1 MYLINKLIKDVYT
14 VPKRFRYTTMF
25 SATLASI
32 ANIAQELIELPTQV
46 LPAVVLM
53 HGDELYD
60 VYPGNFSKSCE
71 KNLTQYD
78 LYERRIQLW
87 KNSETEEPKDEVQDN
102 VLNKHTDAVKTI
114 QALLQG
120 KLARKKVAFQHRK
133 QFHIDEAIKRRE
145 QRLLGDQQMQDK
157 LSLLEEE
164 NARLKKELCDASTS
178 TYASTVKNKIEEI
191 LHSRQVHYLRTRKKL
206 ISEI

>member
-1 MYLINKLIKDVYT
+1 MYTIPT
-14 VPKRFRYTTMF
+14 RFRYTTMF
-25 SATLASI
+25 STTLSAI
-32 ANIAQELIELPTQV
+32 ANIAQEIIDFHPPLTV
-46 LPAVVLM
+46 AVM
-53 HGDELYD
+53 MYGDELYD

-114 QALLQG
+114 QALFQG
-120 KLARKKVAFQHRK
+120 KQTRKKVAFQHRK

-164 NARLKKELCDASTS
+164 NAKLKKTLQMLGTS
-178 TYASTVKNKIEEI
+178 TYNAIVKNNVEEV
-191 LHSRQVHYLRTRKKL
+191 LHTRQVHHLRTKKKL
-206 ISEI
+206 ISDI

>member
-1 MYLINKLIKDVYT
+1 MYTIPT
-14 VPKRFRYTTMF
+14 RFRYTTMF
-25 SATLASI
+25 STTLSAI
-32 ANIAQELIELPTQV
+32 ANIAQEIIDFHPPLTV
-46 LPAVVLM
+46 AVM
-53 HGDELYD
+53 MYGDELYD

-114 QALLQG
+114 QALFQG
-120 KLARKKVAFQHRK
+120 KQTRKKVAFQHRK

-157 LSLLEEE
+157 LSLVEEE
-164 NARLKKELCDASTS
+164 NAKLKKTLQMLGTS
-178 TYASTVKNKIEEI
+178 TYNAIVKNNVEEV
-191 LHSRQVHYLRTRKKL
+191 LHTRQVHHLRTKKKL
-206 ISEI
+206 ISDI

>member
-1 MYLINKLIKDVYT
+1 MYTIPT
-14 VPKRFRYTTMF
+14 RFRYTTMF
-25 SATLASI
+25 STTLSAI
-32 ANIAQELIELPTQV
+32 ANIAQEIIDFHPPLTV
-46 LPAVVLM
+46 AVM
-53 HGDELYD
+53 MYGDELYD

-114 QALLQG
+114 QALFQG
-120 KLARKKVAFQHRK
+120 KQTRKKVAFQHRK
-133 QFHIDEAIKRRE
+133 QFHIDEAIKRRD
-145 QRLLGDQQMQDK
+145 QRLLGYKQMQDK

-164 NARLKKELCDASTS
+164 NAKLKKTLQMLGTS
-178 TYASTVKNKIEEI
+178 TYNAIVKNNVEEV
-191 LHSRQVHYLRTRKKL
+191 LHTRQVHHLRTKKKL
-206 ISEI
+206 ISDI

>member
-1 MYLINKLIKDVYT
+1 
-14 VPKRFRYTTMF
+14 MF
-25 SATLASI
+25 STTLSAI
-32 ANIAQELIELPTQV
+32 ANIAQEIIDFHPPLTV
-46 LPAVVLM
+46 AVM
-53 HGDELYD
+53 MYGDELYD

-114 QALLQG
+114 QALFQG
-120 KLARKKVAFQHRK
+120 KQTRKKVAFQHRK

-164 NARLKKELCDASTS
+164 NAKLKKTLQMLGTS
-178 TYASTVKNKIEEI
+178 TYNAIVKNNVEEV
-191 LHSRQVHYLRTRKKL
+191 LHTRQVHHLRTKKKL
-206 ISEI
+206 ISDI